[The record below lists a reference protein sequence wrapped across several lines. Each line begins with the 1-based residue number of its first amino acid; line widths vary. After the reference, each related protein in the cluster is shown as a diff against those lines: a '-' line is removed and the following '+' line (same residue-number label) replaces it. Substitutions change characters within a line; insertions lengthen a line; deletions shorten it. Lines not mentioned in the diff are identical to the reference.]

1 MMMCPPRPHRVRR
14 DLNGIACMEALG
26 FVEEGGAL
34 QLRLEWGRPDVV
46 RLRRGCEACHITEA
60 RHASNMIGHT

>member
-1 MMMCPPRPHRVRR
+1 
-14 DLNGIACMEALG
+14 MEALG